1 MRKGGWIDIE
11 YWNLGS
17 KRANMQNIRK
27 KVKVLLNLDWT
38 LDLSKWIPWKWCKLV
53 RIELVWE
60 RKLNIW
66 RRPPPKTI
74 FGPFGMR
81 CGAVGWLAGRW
92 CLKVEQSLSENWP
105 SGCGSLQ
112 PPPPSS
118 VLPLSAQARSQGEQF
133 IYQTLFRAALYLHL
147 MRDFFA
153 DNCSLKYASS
163 SSCHH
168 HKGRPPPK
176 KTNNFWHF

>member
-1 MRKGGWIDIE
+1 MIDPQGVVGSGEGGI
-11 YWNLGS
+11 G
-17 KRANMQNIRK
+17 
-27 KVKVLLNLDWT
+27 
-38 LDLSKWIPWKWCKLV
+38 
-53 RIELVWE
+53 
-60 RKLNIW
+60 
-66 RRPPPKTI
+66 
-74 FGPFGMR
+74 
-81 CGAVGWLAGRW
+81 GAVGWLAGRW

-168 HKGRPPPK
+168 HKGHPPPK
-176 KTNNFWHF
+176 NEKKGK